1 MPNRVIIAA
10 AAGLFAEVDRRVC
23 PDRRPHEGMATMST
37 TNNSSTSTGR
47 TTIDTAVRRVA
58 VGVTALLLVA
68 CADAAGG
75 LATVPTVAPL
85 ATVPVTE
92 PAPTDPPTTVA
103 PTTTDDGVGPEATD
117 PPGITTLGDGPW
129 HRVDGAPGID
139 TPGLFYEL
147 MPGLTAY
154 LPVVEDIERGVLWT
168 LRERDREIIEAYLQA
183 RLVYY
188 RAVTQ
193 DPIDLDDEGWDYWY
207 IGEGGSWYLD
217 ALRDWRAT
225 GKYADLDQGVV
236 MRPQVVGDDRT
247 DDTALVYE
255 CLFDGAVAFN
265 ADGSLIDGASYGVAK
280 KGYAYAMLR
289 VDGIWRLSGVFSA
302 DMACI
307 V

>member
-1 MPNRVIIAA
+1 
-10 AAGLFAEVDRRVC
+10 
-23 PDRRPHEGMATMST
+23 MST

-47 TTIDTAVRRVA
+47 TTIDATVRRVA

-193 DPIDLDDEGWDYWY
+193 DPIDLDDEGWDYWFAKQ
-207 IGEGGSWYLD
+207 GADWYMSFLPERR
-217 ALRDWRAT
+217 ALGQST
-225 GKYADLDQGVV
+225 DLDVGVV
-236 MRPQVVGDDRT
+236 LYPEVIGDERSDTTAVVF
-247 DDTALVYE
+247 E
-255 CLFDGAVAFN
+255 CLYDGAVVVES
-265 ADGSLIDGASYGVAK
+265 DGSLSEGSRRGVGK
-280 KGYAYAMLR
+280 VGYAYRMELI
-289 VDGIWRLSGVFSA
+289 DGVWRIIGVFSA
-302 DMACI
+302 DLACQD
-307 V
+307 